1 MIIQEK
7 IQKKAE
13 GFGKLAPVFLEG
25 AEFALN
31 NQFISIK
38 DKRPCDEKDLII
50 EFIKEV
56 ELRTKKV
63 VVLLEDGSIDI
74 TYMYNF
80 LPYGWHWNIND
91 VITHWFPIPE
101 LPKDS

>member
-1 MIIQEK
+1 MILQEK
-7 IQKKAE
+7 IKQKAE
-13 GFGKLAPVFLEG
+13 GYGKLAPVFLEG
-25 AEFALN
+25 ANFALN

-63 VVLLEDGSIDI
+63 VVLLEDGFTDI
-74 TYMYNF
+74 TFMYSF
-80 LPYGWHWNIND
+80 PPHGWHWNIDD

-101 LPKDS
+101 PPKE